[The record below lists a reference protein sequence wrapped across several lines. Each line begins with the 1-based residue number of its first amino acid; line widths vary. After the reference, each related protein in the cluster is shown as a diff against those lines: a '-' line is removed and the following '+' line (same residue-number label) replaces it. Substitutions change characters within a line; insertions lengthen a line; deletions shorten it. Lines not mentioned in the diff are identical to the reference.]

1 MIGRKTG
8 ASPDTVSPNALR
20 SVKRIVTQAIAPL
33 ASGVL
38 TDPMYGYPASVDVI
52 PPGIGVLLANEKTG
66 YRPAPEREKERRS
79 RLLED
84 WSVEQTMQAGADAV
98 KLLIYHHPD
107 ASAETRA
114 HQKEIVRSVGTS
126 CTANQVPFIL
136 EVKTYPLDERHT
148 DPAMVARRKPD
159 LVVRTVQTYSD
170 PDFNVDLLKVEFPAS
185 LKHTEEYQDEPYGCG
200 TTVYD
205 RATVEEAC
213 RRLDEAAS
221 VPWVIL
227 SSGVD
232 IDEFVENLRLANA
245 AGGSGFLCGRAV
257 WKHIIDHY
265 PETENMADH
274 MNTDGRGNFRDLL
287 AVNESA
293 LPWFEHRRFA
303 DPQPSEQPA

>member
-1 MIGRKTG
+1 M
-8 ASPDTVSPNALR
+8 
-20 SVKRIVTQAIAPL
+20 

-38 TDPMYGYPASVDVI
+38 TDPIYGYPASVDVT
-52 PPGIGVLLANEKTG
+52 PPRIGILLANEKTG
-66 YRPAPEREKERRS
+66 YRSAPDQGEERRS

-107 ASAETRA
+107 ATAETQA
-114 HQKEIVRSVGTS
+114 HQKEIVRTVGAS
-126 CTANQVPFIL
+126 CTANQVPFVL
-136 EVKTYPLDERHT
+136 EVKTYPLDERNA
-148 DPAMVARRKPD
+148 DPARVARRKPD

-170 PDFNVDLLKVEFPAS
+170 PGFNVDLLKVEFPAS
-185 LKHTEEYQDEPYGCG
+185 LKHTEEYQDAPYGSG

-205 RATVEEAC
+205 RAAVEEAC
-213 RRLDEAAS
+213 RRLDKAAS

-265 PETENMADH
+265 PEMENMVDH
-274 MNTDGRGNFRDLL
+274 MNTEGRSNFRELL
-287 AVNESA
+287 TVNESA